1 MNKRCLLT
9 ILMGGCAAMGAF
21 AQQHATG
28 KKTEMSVDLNPVVVT
43 GTGTHQR
50 LKNTPAP
57 VEVVTANEIK
67 ESRYHRLSAGNDHA
81 GSFSFVLYQLN
92 GILPDDERTLQ

>member
-1 MNKRCLLT
+1 MRNKRCLLT
-9 ILMGGCAAMGAF
+9 ILLGGCAAVGAF

-28 KKTEMSVDLNPVVVT
+28 KDKEMTVDLNPVVVT

-50 LKNTPAP
+50 LKHTGSGGSSNCQR
-57 VEVVTANEIK
+57 NK

-81 GSFSFVLYQLN
+81 RSFPFILYQLN
-92 GILPDDERTLQ
+92 GFLPDDERPL

>member
-43 GTGTHQR
+43 GTGTHQ
-50 LKNTPAP
+50 KAQKHTG
-57 VEVVTANEIK
+57 T
-67 ESRYHRLSAGNDHA
+67 G
-81 GSFSFVLYQLN
+81 GSSNCQ
-92 GILPDDERTLQ
+92 